1 MLIYKPSYCAESN
14 KKKER
19 NELDA
24 IIAMLVGD
32 DSILVTI

>member
-24 IIAMLVGD
+24 IIAMLVD